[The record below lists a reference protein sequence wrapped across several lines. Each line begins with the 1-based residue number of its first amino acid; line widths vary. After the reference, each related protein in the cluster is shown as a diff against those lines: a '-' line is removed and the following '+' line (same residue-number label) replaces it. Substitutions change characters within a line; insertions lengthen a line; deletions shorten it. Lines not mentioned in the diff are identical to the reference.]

1 MKKLIRLVFFSLI
14 PLNLFSQISPV
25 TNQYVLNPLAINP
38 AFAGSRGA
46 LNIAAFYRKQ
56 WIGIAGSPETMTFS
70 ADAAFMDRKL
80 GLGLIVSNDKIGAT
94 KETHFSTSYSYK
106 IEMGKSILSFGF
118 GAGLVATNTKYSD
131 LIVLDPGDDYYLTD
145 SHVFI
150 VPEFSFGVYYSI
162 KNYFAG
168 LSIPKLLKYD
178 FNFSK
183 NKYTMAVNP
192 GLSSYLFNTGYVF
205 TINSKF
211 KIYPSTLLTYAPG
224 EKLLYDLNAHFNL
237 FDKVWTGFSYRSN
250 KSIIGLLQFSVLD
263 QLKIAYTYDF
273 EFGRLG
279 TYSKGSHEI
288 MLRYEFKYKVNVV
301 NPLIF

>member
-1 MKKLIRLVFFSLI
+1 MKKLFRLILFLFI
-14 PLNLFSQISPV
+14 PLNLFGQISPV
-25 TNQYVLNPLAINP
+25 TSQYVLNPLTINP

-56 WIGIAGSPETMTFS
+56 WVGIAGSPETMTLS
-70 ADAAFMDRKL
+70 TDLALMDRKL

-94 KETHFSTSYSYK
+94 KETHFTTSYSFK

-131 LIVLDPGDDYYLTD
+131 LIVLDPGDEYYLTD
-145 SHVFI
+145 SHVFV

-162 KNYFAG
+162 KNYFAA

-183 NKYTMAVNP
+183 NKYTMTVNP
-192 GLSSYLFNTGYVF
+192 GLNSYIFNTGYVF
-205 TINSKF
+205 TINSKL
-211 KIYPSTLLTYAPG
+211 KIYPSALLTYAPG
-224 EKLLYDLNAHFNL
+224 EKLLYDFNAHFNL
-237 FDKVWTGFSYRSN
+237 FDRVWTGISYRSN
-250 KSIIGLLQFSVLD
+250 KSIIGLLQFSVTD

-273 EFGRLG
+273 DFGTLG